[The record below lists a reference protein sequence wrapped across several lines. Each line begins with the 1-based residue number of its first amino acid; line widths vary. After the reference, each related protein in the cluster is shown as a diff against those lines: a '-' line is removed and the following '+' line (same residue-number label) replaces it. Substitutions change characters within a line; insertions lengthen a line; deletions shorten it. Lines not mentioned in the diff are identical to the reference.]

1 MTELAVAKELG
12 MTLVQLREAM
22 TPEELW
28 LWAAFFQLQNEEQKA
43 EMEKARRRR

>member
-1 MTELAVAKELG
+1 

-28 LWAAFFQLQNEEQKA
+28 LWIAFFQLRSEEEQA
-43 EMEKARRRR
+43 AMDKARRRSR